1 MEIPYSV
8 LTSGKATFGI
18 RPRDILAV
26 GFRHK
31 RVVTLCFCGILLG
44 TIATAVL
51 QPKQYVATTQF
62 LIERERVDPVISPG
76 ASQTT
81 GLTPSEVTEEELN
94 SEVAL
99 LQSDDVIREVTL
111 ACGLQNRRGLLS
123 YVLGMPD
130 EPRRIAKAAGRLKRD
145 LNIELLRKS
154 NVISVSYAADDPQ
167 LAARVLSVLDDAYLK
182 KNVAVHR
189 PPGQFEFFDQETDRY
204 KKNLADA
211 EAQLKAFSNQDGGV
225 APQVDRD
232 ITLQKLNEFHASLQ
246 QTRADMAST
255 QERILALQKQAGSTP
270 QRLTTQARETDDAQ
284 VLQGLKNTLMNLE
297 LKRTELLTKYQPTYP
312 LVQEVDK
319 QIADTRNSIAG
330 EESKPIREETTD
342 RNPTYAWI
350 NEELAKAKA
359 DYSGLQARASAL
371 EAIVTKYDASAKD
384 LEQKDILQ
392 QDLLRE
398 VKTDEENY
406 LLYQR
411 KREEA
416 RMTDALDRT
425 RILNVA
431 VAEQPMAPTL
441 PSNSPL
447 TLLLVGGLLAAAVS
461 FGAAFTLEYLDPS
474 FRTPSEV
481 AAELNIPVLAAV
493 PLNLSN
499 SAGNGNG
506 NRAPKVESS
515 SNGDGLQFAAVG
527 IESYAVAPD
536 QETR

>member
-1 MEIPYSV
+1 METPYSV

-18 RPRDILAV
+18 RPRDVLAV

-31 RVVTLCFCGILLG
+31 RVVMLCFCGILLG
-44 TIATAVL
+44 TIATAML
-51 QPKQYVATTQF
+51 EPKQYSATTQF

-76 ASQTT
+76 ANQTT
-81 GLTPSEVTEEELN
+81 GPTPSEVSEEELN

-99 LQSDDVIREVTL
+99 LQSDDVLREVTL

-130 EPRRIAKAAGRLKRD
+130 EAKRTAKAVNRLKRD
-145 LNIELLRKS
+145 LNIELVRKS
-154 NVISVSYAADDPQ
+154 NIISVSYAANDPQ
-167 LAARVLSVLDDAYLK
+167 LAARVLNVLDEAYLR

-189 PPGQFEFFDQETDRY
+189 PPGQFEFFDQETERY

-211 EAQLKAFSNQDGGV
+211 ETQLKAFSNQEDGV

-246 QTRADMAST
+246 QTRADMAGT
-255 QERILALQKQAGSTP
+255 QERILALEKQAKITP

-284 VLQGLKNTLMNLE
+284 VLQGLKNTLVNLE

-319 QIADTRNSIAG
+319 QLADAKNAIAS
-330 EESKPIREETTD
+330 EEAKPIREETTD

-359 DYSGLQARASAL
+359 DYSALQARAAAL
-371 EAIVTKYDASAKD
+371 VAIVAKYDATAKD

-431 VAEQPMAPTL
+431 VAEQATAPTL

-447 TLLLVGGLLAAAVS
+447 TLLLVGGLLAVTVS

-493 PLNLSN
+493 PLNFSE
-499 SAGNGNG
+499 SAGN
-506 NRAPKVESS
+506 RASDRPARESGS
-515 SNGDGLQFAAVG
+515 SEDRLQFAAVG
-527 IESYAVAPD
+527 REPYASAPD